1 MGAMTNSDTPDTNIA
16 AGDGTAS
23 AHPDSAS
30 DATRV
35 PDFGKGALPYGRPM
49 QTEFDDGLE
58 YPRIGGV
65 SFRRG
70 TLTPGQS
77 AIWDEHWDRV
87 GTVLSD
93 EKIDVEEWFGRTGP
107 TIVEIGCGTGTS
119 TVAMAPKE
127 ADHNIIA
134 VELYK
139 PGLAKLL
146 SAMTREGVDNIRMVR
161 GDGVE
166 VLQRMIAPESLDGV
180 RLFFPDPWPKARHHK
195 RRILQS
201 GTLRLIASRLKPG
214 GIFHAATDHA
224 GYAEWIEELRDV
236 EPALEPI
243 AWPWPESPMLL
254 DRPTTKFENR
264 GLNLDHDIH
273 EFVWRKRADAADAA
287 DPADTANAA
296 DPADATRED
305 AR

>member
-1 MGAMTNSDTPDTNIA
+1 MTNSDIPKNSSAESPAENSAATPSA
-16 AGDGTAS
+16 KGD
-23 AHPDSAS
+23 
-30 DATRV
+30 
-35 PDFGKGALPYGRPM
+35 LPHGRPEKT
-49 QTEFDDGLE
+49 QFNDGLD
-58 YPRIGGV
+58 YPRIGNL

-70 TLTPGQS
+70 TLTANQEK
-77 AIWDEHWDRV
+77 IWEDNWDTF
-87 GTVLSD
+87 GKVLSD
-93 EKIDVEEWFGRTGP
+93 EAIDVEGWFGRKGP

-119 TVAMAPKE
+119 TVAMAPQE
-127 ADHNIIA
+127 PDHNIIA

-146 SAMTREGVDNIRMVR
+146 SATVRGGVPNIRMVR

-166 VLQRMIAPESLDGV
+166 VLQRMIEPESLDGV

-201 GTLRLIASRLKPG
+201 GTLRLISSRLKPG

-236 EPALEPI
+236 EPTLEPI

-254 DRPTTKFENR
+254 DRPTTKFEAR
-264 GLNLDHDIH
+264 GLRMDHSIH
-273 EFVWRKRADAADAA
+273 EFIWRKREA
-287 DPADTANAA
+287 
-296 DPADATRED
+296 
-305 AR
+305 

>member
-1 MGAMTNSDTPDTNIA
+1 MNNPDLSPHTDKSAPEVSDERRRP
-16 AGDGTAS
+16 S
-23 AHPDSAS
+23 HEE
-30 DATRV
+30 
-35 PDFGKGALPYGRPM
+35 FGKGALPYGRPP
-49 QTEFDDGLE
+49 QTEFEDDLE

-70 TLTPGQS
+70 TLTANQS
-77 AIWDEHWDRV
+77 AIWDENWDTYGR
-87 GTVLSD
+87 TLDD
-93 EKIDVEEWFGRTGP
+93 EVIDVEKWFGRSAP
-107 TIVEIGCGTGTS
+107 TVVEIGCGTGTS

-134 VELYK
+134 VELYR

-146 SAMTREGVDNIRMVR
+146 GAMVRGNVENIRMVR

-201 GTLRLIASRLKPG
+201 GTMRLIASRLKPG
-214 GIFHAATDHA
+214 GVFHAATDHA
-224 GYAEWIEELRDV
+224 GYAEWMEDLREV

-243 AWPWPESPMLL
+243 AWPWPESPLLL
-254 DRPTTKFENR
+254 DRPTTKFEQR
-264 GLNLDHDIH
+264 GLNLDHGIH
-273 EFVWRKRADAADAA
+273 EFVWRKRDDVSVNT
-287 DPADTANAA
+287 DDTAK
-296 DPADATRED
+296 DAK
-305 AR
+305 

>member
-1 MGAMTNSDTPDTNIA
+1 MTNSDFPENSAAPSAETEATPNQSA
-16 AGDGTAS
+16 AKGD
-23 AHPDSAS
+23 
-30 DATRV
+30 
-35 PDFGKGALPYGRPM
+35 LPHGRPEKT
-49 QTEFDDGLE
+49 QFDDGLD
-58 YPRIGGV
+58 YPRIGNL

-70 TLTPGQS
+70 TLTKNQ
-77 AIWDEHWDRV
+77 AETWDKYWDTY

-93 EKIDVEEWFGRTGP
+93 DLINVEEWFGRKGP

-146 SAMTREGVDNIRMVR
+146 GAAIRNDVQNIRMVR

-201 GTLRLIASRLKPG
+201 GTLRLISSRLKPG
-214 GIFHAATDHA
+214 GVFHAATDHA

-236 EPALEPI
+236 EPTLEPMP
-243 AWPWPESPMLL
+243 WPWPESPMLL
-254 DRPTTKFENR
+254 ERPTTKFEAR
-264 GLNLDHDIH
+264 GMRLDHSIH
-273 EFVWRKRADAADAA
+273 EFVWRKREA
-287 DPADTANAA
+287 
-296 DPADATRED
+296 
-305 AR
+305 

>member
-23 AHPDSAS
+23 AHPDPAA

-77 AIWDEHWDRV
+77 AIWDEHWNRV

-107 TIVEIGCGTGTS
+107 TIVEIG
-119 TVAMAPKE
+119 
-127 ADHNIIA
+127 
-134 VELYK
+134 
-139 PGLAKLL
+139 
-146 SAMTREGVDNIRMVR
+146 
-161 GDGVE
+161 
-166 VLQRMIAPESLDGV
+166 
-180 RLFFPDPWPKARHHK
+180 
-195 RRILQS
+195 
-201 GTLRLIASRLKPG
+201 
-214 GIFHAATDHA
+214 
-224 GYAEWIEELRDV
+224 
-236 EPALEPI
+236 
-243 AWPWPESPMLL
+243 
-254 DRPTTKFENR
+254 
-264 GLNLDHDIH
+264 
-273 EFVWRKRADAADAA
+273 
-287 DPADTANAA
+287 
-296 DPADATRED
+296 
-305 AR
+305 

>member
-1 MGAMTNSDTPDTNIA
+1 MVNVNHESKAEKIQRDPEK
-16 AGDGTAS
+16 GD
-23 AHPDSAS
+23 
-30 DATRV
+30 
-35 PDFGKGALPYGRPM
+35 LPYGRPL
-49 QTEFDDGLE
+49 QTAFDDDLD
-58 YPRIGGV
+58 YPRLSGV

-70 TLTPGQS
+70 TLTPNQQ
-77 AIWDEHWDRV
+77 ALWDQYWPEY

-93 EKIDVEEWFGRTGP
+93 EQIDPTAWFGRPGP

-146 SAMTREGVDNIRMVR
+146 SAMVREDVTNIRMVR

-201 GTLRLIASRLKPG
+201 GTLRLISSRLKPG

-224 GYAEWIEELRDV
+224 GYAEWIDELVNV
-236 EPALEPI
+236 EPTLEPMP
-243 AWPWPESPMLL
+243 WPWEDSPMLL
-254 DRPTTKFENR
+254 DRPTTKFEQR
-264 GLNLDHDIH
+264 GLNLDHSIH
-273 EFVWRKRADAADAA
+273 EYVWRKKQ
-287 DPADTANAA
+287 
-296 DPADATRED
+296 
-305 AR
+305 

>member
-23 AHPDSAS
+23 AHPDPAA

-35 PDFGKGALPYGRPM
+35 PDFGKGARPYGRPM

-77 AIWDEHWDRV
+77 AIWDEHWNRV

-287 DPADTANAA
+287 DSADAA

>member
-1 MGAMTNSDTPDTNIA
+1 MSAIFNPEDYFRRYTVEEIFGAGAECEVDLGC
-16 AGDGTAS
+16 GDGGFLLQMAR
-23 AHPDSAS
+23 H
-30 DATRV
+30 
-35 PDFGKGALPYGRPM
+35 
-49 QTEFDDGLE
+49 
-58 YPRIGGV
+58 YPE
-65 SFRRG
+65 RRF
-70 TLTPGQS
+70 L
-77 AIWDEHWDRV
+77 
-87 GTVLSD
+87 
-93 EKIDVEEWFGRTGP
+93 
-107 TIVEIGCGTGTS
+107 
-119 TVAMAPKE
+119 
-127 ADHNIIA
+127 
-134 VELYK
+134 
-139 PGLAKLL
+139 
-146 SAMTREGVDNIRMVR
+146 
-161 GDGVE
+161 GVE
-166 VLQRMIAPESLDGV
+166 RLLGRIRKVCRDSEKQGLTNVKGLRAESRYFLEWMIAPGSIR
-180 RLFFPDPWPKARHHK
+180 RLHYLFPDPWPKARHHK

-287 DPADTANAA
+287 DSADAA